1 MFVNKHFAVCISQ
14 KVKGVVTR
22 NLRDTAFQEKI
33 NPFMA
38 EADII

>member
-14 KVKGVVTR
+14 KVNGVVMR
-22 NLRDTAFQEKI
+22 DLRDTAFHEKI
-33 NPFMA
+33 NPFMT